1 MSVKYGKLTTDVGHR
16 GKIKATTTALNE
28 SFVNDATEDYEAVHE
43 IYTDTY
49 DALTEL
55 RKQRDNITNA
65 FNYILIGQAT
75 LKNLIENL
83 AESLD
88 GKEYS
93 YEGTTLTNLKAHIDE
108 RLEGYGKLS

>member
-1 MSVKYGKLTTDVGHR
+1 MSVKYGKLTTNVGHR

-55 RKQRDNITNA
+55 RKQRDNILNA
-65 FNYILIGQAT
+65 FNYILIGQAS

-83 AESLD
+83 AETLN
-88 GKEYS
+88 GKEYN
-93 YEGTTLTNLKAHIDE
+93 YEGTKLTNVKTHIDE

>member
-28 SFVNDATEDYEAVHE
+28 SFVNDATEDYKAVHE
-43 IYTDTY
+43 IYADTY

-55 RKQRDNITNA
+55 RTQRDNILNA

-83 AESLD
+83 AETLD

-93 YEGTTLTNLKAHIDE
+93 YEGTTLTNVKTHIDE